1 MKTAIELKNLTVS
14 YPGGEQVL
22 KNCNLKLSY
31 GELAVMSGLSG
42 EGKTTLL
49 SAINGVI
56 PNAVSADIQGD
67 VLVDGRSIIGLKMAE
82 IARKV
87 GSVLQN
93 PDSQIF
99 HSRVDDEIAFGCENL
114 NLPQSDIRRRIEEA
128 CALLS
133 LDADAPT
140 RTLSGG
146 QKQRLMAAC
155 VLAMGQK
162 ILLMD
167 EPLAN
172 LDIAGSKLLLGV
184 LKDLCKSGYAV
195 LLVEHRL
202 DIVAPYADRIFS
214 LEGKGVAEVGR
225 GDISYSSTK
234 KIADSIS
241 KSRPLGEP
249 LLIAKNLSYHIRQAE
264 IVRDVSLTIRKGE
277 RIVLLGENGCGKT
290 TLLRLLAG
298 LIKPSAGS
306 TSASIPEKP
315 GTRDWFKRVGYVY
328 QEPSYQL
335 FMPTVREELCHGAA
349 AGWGELCLNDFGLL
363 SIAGRHPH
371 SLSEG
376 QKRRVSIAAVM
387 ATAPELLLLDEPTVG
402 QDYGNLAHMVSILNK
417 FHMETGN
424 SMITI
429 THDFRCAEAL
439 ADRVI
444 WMRAGRIFR
453 EGGKEIIE
461 SYFSS

>member
-14 YPGGEQVL
+14 YPGGGEVL
-22 KNCNLKLSY
+22 KDCNFKLCY
-31 GELAVMSGLSG
+31 GQMAVLSGLSG

-56 PNAVSADIQGD
+56 PNAVNASVQGD

-114 NLPQSDIRRRIEEA
+114 NLSRGEIRRRVEET

-133 LDADAPT
+133 IEADALT
-140 RTLSGG
+140 KTLSGG

-162 ILLMD
+162 ILLLD

-184 LKDLCKSGYAV
+184 LKDLCARGYAV

-202 DIVAPYADRIFS
+202 DIVAPYADRLFS
-214 LEGKGVAEVGR
+214 LEGKGIYEVER
-225 GDISYSSTK
+225 EAVSYANTR
-234 KIADSIS
+234 KIADSVPE
-241 KSRPLGEP
+241 SRPGEP
-249 LLIAKNLSYHIRQAE
+249 LIDANSLSYGIRNVE
-264 IVRDVSLTIRKGE
+264 ILRDLSLTIRRGE

-306 TSASIPEKP
+306 ISAAISARP
-315 GTRDWFKRVGYVY
+315 GTRGWFRRVGYVY

-335 FMPTVREELCHGAA
+335 FMPTVREELCHGAEK
-349 AGWGELCLNDFGLL
+349 GWGECCMDDFGLL
-363 SIAGRHPH
+363 PLAERHPH

-387 ATAPELLLLDEPTVG
+387 ATAPELVLLDEPTVG
-402 QDYGNLAHMVSILNK
+402 QDYDNLSHMVSMLNK
-417 FHMETGN
+417 IHMETGN

-429 THDFRCAEAL
+429 THDIRCAEAL

-444 WMRAGRIFR
+444 WMQGGKVFR
-453 EGGKEIIE
+453 EGGKEIIK
-461 SYFSS
+461 SYFS

>member
-1 MKTAIELKNLTVS
+1 MNAAIELKNLTVT
-14 YPGGEQVL
+14 YPGGQQIL
-22 KNCNLKLSY
+22 NSCNFKLNY
-31 GELAVMSGLSG
+31 GQLAVMSGLSG
-42 EGKTTLL
+42 EGKTTFLN
-49 SAINGVI
+49 AINGII
-56 PNAVSADIQGD
+56 PHAVSADIQGD
-67 VLVDGRSIIGLKMAE
+67 VLVDGQSIIGVKMAQV
-82 IARKV
+82 ARKV

-114 NLPQSDIRRRIEEA
+114 NLPQEEIRRRVEET

-133 LDADAPT
+133 LEPDAPT

-162 ILLMD
+162 ILLLD

-172 LDIAGSKLLLGV
+172 LDLAGSKLLLSV
-184 LKDLCKSGYAV
+184 LKDLCAKGYAV
-195 LLVEHRL
+195 LLAEHRL
-202 DIVAPYADRIFS
+202 DIVAPYADRLFS
-214 LEGKGVAEVGR
+214 LEGKGVKEIGR
-225 GDISYSSTK
+225 EEASYSNTR
-234 KIADSIS
+234 KIADTAAGT
-241 KSRPLGEP
+241 PLGEP
-249 LLIAKNLSYHIRQAE
+249 LITASNLAYSVRRAE
-264 IVRDVSLTIRKGE
+264 ILRDISLSVRKGE

-298 LIKPSAGS
+298 LIKPSAG
-306 TSASIPEKP
+306 TISASIPARP
-315 GTRDWFKRVGYVY
+315 GTRKWFRTVGYVY

-349 AGWGELCLNDFGLL
+349 EGWGERCLNDFGLMSL
-363 SIAGRHPH
+363 AERHPH

-387 ATAPELLLLDEPTVG
+387 ATAAELILLDEPTVG
-402 QDYGNLAHMVSILNK
+402 QDFDNLEHMVSVLNEI
-417 FHMETGN
+417 HMETGN

-429 THDFRCAEAL
+429 THDPRCAEAL
-439 ADRVI
+439 ADRAVWI
-444 WMRAGRIFR
+444 QDGRVFR

-461 SYFSS
+461 SYFS